1 MEANVPAPAAGWI
14 TVSNTAHRA
23 HQTREDI
30 VLCGRVLPYPL
41 TPSPVKPRGRVCRSC
56 EERTRAARNLQVR
69 PPVNEPV
76 TKQQRKAQAKRKAAA
91 EIDKRDR
98 AKIRGTAPHTVSG
111 GLPTLGND
119 R

>member
-1 MEANVPAPAAGWI
+1 M
-14 TVSNTAHRA
+14 
-23 HQTREDI
+23 
-30 VLCGRVLPYPL
+30 
-41 TPSPVKPRGRVCRSC
+41 
-56 EERTRAARNLQVR
+56 
-69 PPVNEPV
+69 NEPV

-98 AKIRGTAPHTVSG
+98 AEIRGTAPHTVSG